1 MRGNR
6 RQTRSKAHCQQLRR
20 RPLQLQARQSCTP
33 VQSASLPDLMM
44 LTQKS
49 VMPLIMLPRSIEDTT
64 SSFFAGS
71 FPNTTAPDDI
81 TPPISPR
88 LEIRSRP
95 MTRTD

>member
-1 MRGNR
+1 M
-6 RQTRSKAHCQQLRR
+6 H
-20 RPLQLQARQSCTP
+20 AR
-33 VQSASLPDLMM
+33 AERLPDLMM

-81 TPPISPR
+81 TPPISPFSVTAGAVDHGRR
-88 LEIRSRP
+88 LRLGVRV
-95 MTRTD
+95 